1 MLTDG
6 ERRRRLSVLCKRLRG
21 NESLRSFT
29 KNHNKELQGISHSS
43 WSAWEAKRAGLSADS
58 LDKFANFIGCSH
70 QSLFAYLDGS
80 KTLEE
85 LLQPDPNVDNSEEQ
99 FTLSANA
106 AVTWMKSLS
115 LSDKFLI
122 ASQSFNLFQ
131 EELNQLVEE
140 KAEKLAEQK
149 ARELIQNK
157 AIESINP
164 DIQELIEQRAKELI
178 NNHVTESIDP
188 DIKILIEQR
197 AIELINNEVKK
208 ELAQEIIGET
218 SKLLFSLF
226 SSDKYP
232 NKSEIV
238 KVAEK
243 LNLNA
248 QDLMEICDRIYLD
261 KTKKQH
267 RQSA

>member
-85 LLQPDPNVDNSEEQ
+85 LLQPDPNTDDSEEQ

-106 AVTWMKSLS
+106 AVTWMKTLS

-122 ASQSFNLFQ
+122 ASQGFNSFQ
-131 EELNQLVEE
+131 TELDKLVEE
-140 KAEKLAEQK
+140 KAEKLAQQK
-149 ARELIQNK
+149 ARELIQNQAIESINPNVQKLIEEK
-157 AIESINP
+157 AKELIQNQITESINP
-164 DIQELIEQRAKELI
+164 DIQILIEQRAKELI
-178 NNHVTESIDP
+178 NN
-188 DIKILIEQR
+188 
-197 AIELINNEVKK
+197 EVRR

-226 SSDKYP
+226 SGDKYP
-232 NKSEIV
+232 LQSEIV

-248 QDLMEICDRIYLD
+248 QELMEICDRIYLD